1 MKLPLIKP
9 ASYPHVMAD
18 REELSPAEYAHM
30 CDVWA
35 RGLTEQN
42 LRSLASDYLRTPEQE
57 RTDDMIDAYA
67 EFKRRE
73 ERGLLSDSVK
83 SKSPG
88 KSLKTR
94 NKRAR

>member
-1 MKLPLIKP
+1 MKSHYIPK
-9 ASYPHVMAD
+9 AYPHVVAD
-18 REELSPAEYAHM
+18 REEMSPVDYAIM

-73 ERGLLSDSVK
+73 SRGLLSDQRETKTPVK
-83 SKSPG
+83 SS
-88 KSLKTR
+88 KTR
-94 NKRAR
+94 NKRTR